1 MKFKRNLIAKACLVW
16 SIPILVA
23 ACGGGSDSDVT
34 NNANGGPVSP
44 GGNPQTVADLENQGL
59 IPVLDRSATV
69 AGPDENGDGIRDDIG
84 RYIDS
89 RFTDPVQKNAVIQFS
104 KAIQNAIVL
113 DPSDLDL
120 LNQSRFEISQAINC
134 VFSTASATGLN
145 ATEVVETI
153 EALST
158 NTKERLIAYLAFNDA
173 LQGSVTTSPNGNT
186 CQ

>member
-16 SIPILVA
+16 SIPIFVA
-23 ACGGGSDSDVT
+23 ACGGGSDSDVA
-34 NNANGGPVSP
+34 NNANSSPVSP

-89 RFTDPVQKNAVIQFS
+89 RFTDPTQKNAAAQLS
-104 KAIQNAIVL
+104 KAIQNSIVL
-113 DPSDLDL
+113 DPTDLDA
-120 LNQSRFEISQAINC
+120 LNQSRLEISQAVSC
-134 VFSTASATGLN
+134 VFSIAAQPSFN
-145 ATEVVETI
+145 AAEVVETI

-173 LQGSVTTSPNGNT
+173 LQGSVTTSPNGST